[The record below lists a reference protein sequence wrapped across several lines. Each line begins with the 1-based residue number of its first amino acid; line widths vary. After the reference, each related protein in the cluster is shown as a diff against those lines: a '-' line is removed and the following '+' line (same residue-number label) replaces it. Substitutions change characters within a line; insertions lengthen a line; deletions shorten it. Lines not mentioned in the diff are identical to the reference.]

1 MSKTTKQCDRCERE
15 GKLYIERF
23 TSYEERGVK
32 TYHNEVIRCGY
43 HHRNTNYSSCA
54 LVEAEN

>member
-1 MSKTTKQCDRCERE
+1 MQCDRCERE

-43 HHRNTNYSSCA
+43 HHRNTNYSSCK
-54 LVEAEN
+54 LVEVEN